1 MTGRARGR
9 SCVALLAALF
19 SLVLAPVRH
28 DSANVYNPVSDRT
41 TFDSTALIAALPRV
55 LSPPVLKPGSRLVSM
70 IAEDIDADGDLDVVA
85 NDGSLNLIV
94 WTNDGSGRL
103 SPRQS
108 HEVAGLQSEP
118 ARPDR
123 VTPVEPVRF
132 GGSPLVR
139 ATRHRQPGRR
149 AHTRGL
155 ASSASDQRRCAA
167 SGFCLDARSAR
178 SSARTPSELI
188 RSRVRFYPAGDGHAA
203 ICRLVYPMARENFIA
218 RV

>member
-1 MTGRARGR
+1 MTRRARGR

-28 DSANVYNPVSDRT
+28 YSASLYNPVPDRP
-41 TFDSTALIAALPRV
+41 TFNSTALIAALPRV

-108 HEVAGLQSEP
+108 REVAGLQSEP
-118 ARPDR
+118 GAPTVSHQSNQFDS
-123 VTPVEPVRF
+123 VVP
-132 GGSPLVR
+132 
-139 ATRHRQPGRR
+139 
-149 AHTRGL
+149 
-155 ASSASDQRRCAA
+155 ASSAPLDTGARIVVLAPAA
-167 SGFCLDARSAR
+167 SPLLSAT
-178 SSARTPSELI
+178 SASALLQVFVSTRAPRGPPSALLL
-188 RSRVRFYPAGDGHAA
+188 S
-203 ICRLVYPMARENFIA
+203 
-218 RV
+218 